1 MEKLPNLFNQQTAF
15 IQVSDIRQ
23 FDERVSPIEG
33 MLKLTIGEPD
43 FNTPDHIK
51 EAAMEAIE
59 QNFSHYSP
67 MAGDMELRQAATA
80 FVAKKYGLVYDPA
93 SEIVITVGASQAIAA
108 SLSAILNP
116 GDKVLMPVPIYPGYE
131 PIITLNRATPVYID
145 TTSNHFVLTPEMI
158 HETMALHGNEV
169 KAIILNYPS
178 NPTGTTY
185 TEAEVIAL
193 ADALRQYELLVI
205 SDEIYSELTY
215 GAKHVSIA
223 KYLREQTLLING
235 LSKSHA
241 MTGWRIGFLFAPQ
254 PLMAQILKVHQYLVT
269 SASSISQ
276 RAGIAALTT
285 GIDDGLV
292 MKEAYQE
299 RGDFLYHA
307 MTQMGF
313 AILKPSGAFYIFAK
327 IPAGYL
333 QNSMD
338 FCVDVAE
345 KVKVAMIP
353 GSAFGEAG
361 QGYVRLSYATS
372 METLREAMTRLKE
385 YMEKCQTA

>member
-1 MEKLPNLFNQQTAF
+1 MKKLTDLFNQQTAF

-51 EAAMEAIE
+51 KAAMDAIE
-59 QNFSHYSP
+59 QNYSHYSP
-67 MAGDMELRQAATA
+67 MAGDLELRQAATQ
-80 FVAKKYGLVYDPA
+80 FVEKKYEVVYDPT
-93 SEIVITVGASQAIAA
+93 SEVVITVGASQAIAA

-131 PIITLNRATPVYID
+131 PIITLNRAIPIYID

-158 HETMALHGNEV
+158 HEVMAIHGNEV
-169 KAIILNYPS
+169 KAIILNYPG

-193 ADALRQYELLVI
+193 ADALRQYDLFVI

-215 GAKHVSIA
+215 GMTHVSIA
-223 KYLREQTLLING
+223 KYLKEQTILING

-254 PLMAQILKVHQYLVT
+254 KIMEQIVKVHQYLVT

-285 GIDDGLV
+285 GIDDALV

-299 RGDFLYHA
+299 RGDFLYHE
-307 MTQMGF
+307 MTQLGF
-313 AILKPSGAFYIFAK
+313 SIIKPSGAFYIFAK
-327 IPAGYL
+327 IPEGYL
-333 QNSMD
+333 QNSMA

-353 GSAFGEAG
+353 GSAFGQAG

-372 METLREAMTRLKE
+372 METLKEAMVRLKE
-385 YMEKCQTA
+385 YMENYIIV